1 METTRLSSKGQII
14 IPKSLRDSHHWRPGT
29 EFIIEDTATGIILR
43 PRGLFPATK
52 LEDGIGCTG
61 YNGPPKTV
69 EEMEEGML
77 ADLRKKWQEDRKS

>member
-1 METTRLSSKGQII
+1 METTRLSSKGQIV

-43 PRGLFPATK
+43 PRKLFPATK

-61 YNGPPKTV
+61 YDGPSKTV

-77 ADLRKKWQEDRKS
+77 ADLRKQWQEDRTS

>member
-29 EFIIEDTATGIILR
+29 EFIIEDTATGIILK

-52 LEDGIGCTG
+52 LEDGIGCAG

-77 ADLRKKWQEDRKS
+77 VDLRDKWREDRKS